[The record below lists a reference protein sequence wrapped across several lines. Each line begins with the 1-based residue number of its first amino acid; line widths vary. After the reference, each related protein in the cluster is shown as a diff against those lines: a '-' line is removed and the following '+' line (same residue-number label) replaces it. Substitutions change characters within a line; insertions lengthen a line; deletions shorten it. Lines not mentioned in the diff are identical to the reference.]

1 MPADELPISTTL
13 GDAHRKGEIESEHS
27 GRRIFD
33 ELYDVEKRGQVI
45 RGRLKIDS
53 AASNSLHD
61 RGLLPGLEIADWSGA
76 SDGKSGSSDGTASQ
90 GDGRAEAS
98 DAGQPITSDRFGRL
112 REIKNADGS
121 CTTVDYHG
129 EDPYPCKVTVT
140 MSDGTTVTYKRD
152 GGNWSETVQTPG
164 GEAQVNENIDSVTI
178 SPQGDVTI
186 VDGSVTQ
193 VRHQN
198 GSVDVTAQH
207 GDDGPVTKAH
217 YQYDAGGALAWATRI
232 NPDGTV
238 DNFSKNRFSGEW
250 QLSTYDRCGQRLDL
264 VSISGLVVNPDG
276 GITYDSAN
284 AHVVV
289 EGYGATH
296 ISETTSYGT
305 YEQSFDAAGNLTT
318 IIRRDAA
325 TGMTELVTNIDGEHQ
340 ALLVYPTGQPDAY
353 YMPEVTVNADG
364 SYSYVDSTGARVD
377 RGVDFSA
384 DVLEQTPIDPA
395 FTSVAFENGVNVT
408 RTVENGKFVYQ
419 YSVEVNGE
427 IIQLCTGSGD
437 ATADSAKLLEMRDQK
452 LTDVEQEY
460 NVKIGRDGETTD
472 VDGEP
477 VPLKTPNL
485 GQMYGVEAS
494 VQRSVPDVVREDGKP
509 VEIDFTA
516 RQGKNP
522 NKGGFADGSR
532 VVIEPNGGQTT
543 PDQVM
548 RVFMH
553 ELAHNGQFRLYGD
566 DKTYE
571 TSYAAQL
578 GYVKAGDTWLL
589 VTKDGRYFKSI
600 PNEGGVGSSGWA
612 RTDKDGNPLDA
623 NGNPSVNPQTITNE
637 EAADLALVKPATGYF
652 PNPAEAGAEATA
664 KFRGGDDSRAELLV
678 TNPELYEVIKK
689 LDQLDINKTYGLDE
703 SGQPKFIRNADGL
716 IVPNTPENRAEVK
729 QFEDSGL
736 AFPAGGSGG
745 LAGNASQK
753 TGSKLIPGHSDLAAA
768 ASNIDYL
775 PSLLLVS

>member
-1 MPADELPISTTL
+1 MPANDLPISTSL
-13 GDAHRKGEIESEHS
+13 DDARKGGTS
-27 GRRIFD
+27 GVERSGKRILD
-33 ELYDVEKRGQVI
+33 ELYDAEKRDPGN
-45 RGRLKIDS
+45 GRTVKLDS
-53 AASNSLHD
+53 AVSNALHE
-61 RGLLPGLEIADWSGA
+61 RGLLPGLVITDDPVGVKPATG
-76 SDGKSGSSDGTASQ
+76 SDGGAD
-90 GDGRAEAS
+90 AS
-98 DAGQPITSDRFGRL
+98 DANQPITSDRFGRI
-112 REIKNADGS
+112 RDIKSADGS
-121 CTTVDYHG
+121 STTVDYHG

-140 MSDGTTVTYKRD
+140 LSDGTTITYKRD

-164 GEAQVNENIDSVTI
+164 GESQVNENIDSVKV
-178 SPQGDVTI
+178 SPQGDVTV

-193 VRHQN
+193 IRHQN

-217 YQYDAGGALAWATRI
+217 YQYDESGALAWATRI

-238 DNFSKNRFSGEW
+238 DNFSRNRFSGEW
-250 QLSTYDRCGQRLDL
+250 QMSTYDRCGQRLDV
-264 VSISGLVVNPDG
+264 VSISGLTVNLDG
-276 GITYDSAN
+276 GITYDAGN

-296 ISETTSYGT
+296 ITETTSYGT
-305 YEQSFDAAGNLTT
+305 YEQSFDPAGNLTT
-318 IIRRDAA
+318 IVRKDTA
-325 TGMTELVTNIDGEHQ
+325 TGMTELITNIDGQHQ
-340 ALLVYPTGQPDAY
+340 ALLVYPTGQPEAY
-353 YMPEVTVNADG
+353 YMPEVTVNPDG
-364 SYSYVDSTGARVD
+364 SYSYIDSTGNRVE
-377 RGVDFSA
+377 RGVDFSPE
-384 DVLEQTPIDPA
+384 VLEQTPIDPA
-395 FTSVAFENGVNVT
+395 VTRVAAENGVNVS
-408 RTVENGKFVYQ
+408 RSVEDGKFVYH

-427 IIQLCTGSGD
+427 TIQLFTGSGD

-452 LTDVEQEY
+452 LEEVEKQY
-460 NVKIGRDGETTD
+460 NVKIGRDGEMTD
-472 VDGEP
+472 VDGEQ

-485 GQMYGVEAS
+485 GQMYGVESS
-494 VQRSVPDVVREDGKP
+494 VQRSAPDVVRADGKP

-532 VVIEPNGGQTT
+532 VVIEPNGGIST

-623 NGNPSVNPQTITNE
+623 DGNPSANPQIITNE
-637 EAADLALVKPATGYF
+637 EAADIALVKPATGYF

-664 KFRGGDDSRAELLV
+664 KFRGGEETRAELLAC
-678 TNPELYEVIKK
+678 NPDLYEVIKK

-716 IVPNTPENRAEVK
+716 IVPNTPENLAQVQ
-729 QFEDSGL
+729 QFEDAGL
-736 AFPAGGSGG
+736 DFPLGDLGG
-745 LAGNASQK
+745 LGGTSGQK
-753 TGSKLIPGHSDLAAA
+753 TGAVSSHGHSDLAAL

-775 PSLLLVS
+775 PALSLVS